1 MESVVLSWVKKS
13 NIVMEVGCINR
24 KNPKI
29 ELDFWGV
36 GSICQLVRNQL
47 PEIWVGKLIKC
58 ALKNLFSTNSSTQTS
73 DFSYLIR
80 H

>member
-1 MESVVLSWVKKS
+1 
-13 NIVMEVGCINR
+13 MEVGCINR

-47 PEIWVGKLIKC
+47 PEIWVGKFIKC
-58 ALKNLFSTNSSTQTS
+58 ALKNF
-73 DFSYLIR
+73 FFP
-80 H
+80 